1 MVRYVTPTIP
11 LNSESVLES
20 SIIIGLDSLTMMLGA
35 AISALTDLVFDRN
48 KQDLSV
54 QNDIISKCNVE
65 SFYFVR

>member
-1 MVRYVTPTIP
+1 MVRYATPTIP